1 MLEQRSAPAGAEKK
15 NASPFVFDDV
25 QGPINWREGISA
37 PVPTK
42 HTDLLALQYPR
53 YATQLNEARGEG
65 YTDEEILQFLGGR
78 EAEALLYY
86 PIQEVNSYLG
96 RTGKTMQEAAQT
108 HWDSQR
114 AAYAKITGKSE
125 EDVEERMKAGQLI
138 GVPASTLLIDDA
150 LYEKLT
156 PHIKKTEAW
165 TETLA
170 NGVRLENVQRQISDI
185 GYQLMMFQ
193 NVPDWEKQV

>member
-78 EAEALLYY
+78 EAEALFEFFDKNIEFVLYHSRVQFVFIAEIY
-86 PIQEVNSYLG
+86 VKRTSPLARLVGDIEHRNVVFTFFCKKVSCHIYKICPRYSCFCRGSYFDYNQERKFGEDRCNS
-96 RTGKTMQEAAQT
+96 RF
-108 HWDSQR
+108 HD
-114 AAYAKITGKSE
+114 
-125 EDVEERMKAGQLI
+125 
-138 GVPASTLLIDDA
+138 
-150 LYEKLT
+150 
-156 PHIKKTEAW
+156 
-165 TETLA
+165 
-170 NGVRLENVQRQISDI
+170 
-185 GYQLMMFQ
+185 
-193 NVPDWEKQV
+193 